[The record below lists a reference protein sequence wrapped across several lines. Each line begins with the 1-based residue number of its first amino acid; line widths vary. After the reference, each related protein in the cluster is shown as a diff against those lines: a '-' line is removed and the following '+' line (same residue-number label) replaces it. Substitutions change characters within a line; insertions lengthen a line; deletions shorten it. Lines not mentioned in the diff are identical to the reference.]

1 MEWKQP
7 LMQLR
12 RDPGET
18 YRRVDFDARVSGA
31 SSLQLVVLCLE
42 QAAGSIG
49 RAIYAQG
56 HSDNSGKSAAI
67 TRAVA
72 AITALEL
79 GVDSTHPAGQ
89 PLMQLY
95 QAARRTILDSA
106 LRFDAPQLETIRTDL
121 LDIREAMLQ
130 TVSG

>member
-1 MEWKQP
+1 
-7 LMQLR
+7 MQLR

-18 YRRVDFDARVSGA
+18 YRRVDFDARVKGA
-31 SSLQLVVLCLE
+31 SSLQLVALCLE

-49 RAIYAQG
+49 RAIYAQN
-56 HSDNSGKSAAI
+56 HADNAAKSAAL
-67 TRAVA
+67 TRAIA

-79 GVDSTHPAGQ
+79 GVDSAHPAST
-89 PLMQLY
+89 PLLQVY

-121 LDIREAMLQ
+121 LDIREAMLA
-130 TVSG
+130 TAN

>member
-1 MEWKQP
+1 
-7 LMQLR
+7 MQLR

-18 YRRVDFDARVSGA
+18 YRRVDFDARVKGA
-31 SSLQLVVLCLE
+31 SSLQLVALCLE

-49 RAIYAQG
+49 RAIYAQN
-56 HSDNSGKSAAI
+56 HADNAAKSAAL
-67 TRAVA
+67 TRAIA

-79 GVDSTHPAGQ
+79 GVDSAHPAGA
-89 PLMQLY
+89 PLLQLY

-121 LDIREAMLQ
+121 LDIREEMLA
-130 TVSG
+130 TAN

>member
-1 MEWKQP
+1 MEREDQ
-7 LMQLR
+7 LMLLR

-18 YRRVDFDARVSGA
+18 YRRVDFDARVKGA

-49 RAIYAQG
+49 RAVYAQDHG
-56 HSDNSGKSAAI
+56 DNSAKSAAL

-79 GVDSTHPAGQ
+79 GVDGSHPAGQ

-95 QAARRTILDSA
+95 QAARRTVLDSA
-106 LRFDAPQLETIRTDL
+106 LRFDGKQLETIRTDL
-121 LDIREAMLQ
+121 LDIREAMLK
-130 TVSG
+130 TVN

>member
-1 MEWKQP
+1 M
-7 LMQLR
+7 LLR

-18 YRRVDFDARVSGA
+18 YRRVDFDARVKGA

-49 RAIYAQG
+49 RAVYAQD
-56 HSDNSGKSAAI
+56 HADNSAKSAAL

-79 GVDSTHPAGQ
+79 GVDSSHPAGQ
-89 PLMQLY
+89 PLLQLY

-106 LRFDAPQLETIRTDL
+106 LRFDAAKLDTIRVDL

-130 TVSG
+130 TVTN

>member
-1 MEWKQP
+1 
-7 LMQLR
+7 MQLR

-18 YRRVDFDARVSGA
+18 YRRVDFDARVNGA

-49 RAIYAQG
+49 RAIYAQDHG
-56 HSDNSGKSAAI
+56 DNSAKSAAL

-79 GVDSTHPAGQ
+79 GVDGAHPAGR
-89 PLMQLY
+89 PLLQLY

-106 LRFDAPQLETIRTDL
+106 LRFDGPQLETIRTDL
-121 LDIREAMLQ
+121 LDIREAMLK
-130 TVSG
+130 TVN